1 MNKIAETR
9 PRVSSN
15 CSTPFNER
23 TGPEIPIMFSPDQMP
38 AKVEQLT
45 NSGIGPEFY
54 IPEVIQK
61 GHGCIFQKAYGACKQ
76 EYGKQIRPTFFHAF
90 I

>member
-1 MNKIAETR
+1 MVLTIRMNKIAETR

-45 NSGIGPEFY
+45 NSGMGAEVLYTRGDSKRARMYFPEG
-54 IPEVIQK
+54 I
-61 GHGCIFQKAYGACKQ
+61 
-76 EYGKQIRPTFFHAF
+76 
-90 I
+90 